1 MKKRRY
7 PEKTMTKNRSA
18 NKKQRTICS
27 NADCKLR
34 KKGCSGFEGCPGY
47 KGK

>member
-1 MKKRRY
+1 MKKKKVSVKRNTQ
-7 PEKTMTKNRSA
+7 KRSV
-18 NKKQRTICS
+18 KKSVISTCS

-34 KKGCSGFEGCPGY
+34 RKGCSGFEGCPGY